1 MGAFCV
7 NCGGKLDAGAKFC
20 ASCGQ
25 TVAASPAA
33 PAPAARPPVP
43 TATATPASTAAPA
56 PQGSSSAVKIIFA
69 VLGVFTFF
77 VLLAAG
83 SCFYIGYRVR
93 KRAQEF
99 SQNMGLNSKP
109 YQGDRDACRL
119 VTKAEVAA
127 AFHMPVLGM
136 NAEGSNCIYD
146 LGGSRHV
153 AVDVTWE
160 GGTMAMKLS
169 HGALKSI
176 AGGMDTFTSLPGV
189 GDEAYVEPMGSG
201 VMMRKGDV
209 MVNIDLRT
217 VGQNADAGK
226 QIAAIIAGRL

>member
-7 NCGGKLDAGAKFC
+7 SCGGKLDPGAKFC

-25 TVAASPAA
+25 TVSAPSGAPGQAAA
-33 PAPAARPPVP
+33 PAA
-43 TATATPASTAAPA
+43 PASTAAPA
-56 PQGSSSAVKIIFA
+56 AKGGGNAAKIIFA
-69 VLGVFTFF
+69 ILGVFTFF
-77 VLLAAG
+77 VLAAAG

-109 YQGDRDACRL
+109 YQGDRSACRL
-119 VTKAEVAA
+119 ATKAEVAA
-127 AFHMPVLGM
+127 AFHMPVM
-136 NAEGSNCIYD
+136 SMENEGSNCIYD
-146 LGGSRHV
+146 FGGSRRV

-176 AGGMDTFTSLPGV
+176 AGGMDTFTPIAGV

-201 VMMRKGDV
+201 IMMRKGDV
-209 MVNIDLRT
+209 MVNIDLRMAS
-217 VGQNADAGK
+217 QNADAGK
-226 QIAAIIAGRL
+226 QIAAIIANRL

>member
-33 PAPAARPPVP
+33 PAARPPA
-43 TATATPASTAAPA
+43 ATATPAAK
-56 PQGSSSAVKIIFA
+56 GGGSAVKIIFA

-93 KRAQEF
+93 KRAQQF

-127 AFHMPVLGM
+127 AFHMPVLSM

-160 GGTMAMKLS
+160 GGTMTMKLS

-176 AGGMDTFTSLPGV
+176 AGGMDTFTPIPGV

-201 VMMRKGDV
+201 VMLRKGDV